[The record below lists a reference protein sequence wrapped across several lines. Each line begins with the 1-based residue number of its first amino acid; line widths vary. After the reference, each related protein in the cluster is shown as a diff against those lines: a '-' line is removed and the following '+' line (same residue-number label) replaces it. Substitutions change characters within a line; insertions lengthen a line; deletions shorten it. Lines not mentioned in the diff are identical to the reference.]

1 MFVYAGI
8 DEAGY
13 GPLFGPLVVGR
24 CVLTIPK
31 LPAYPQTDPPHLW
44 RRLSKAVARTLRER
58 RGRIVVNDSK
68 KLTTKAAGIK
78 HLETGCLSF
87 AGLAG
92 HEPHDVSQWL
102 DLMGESHHRSGD
114 ALPWYAANDK
124 TPWQPLP
131 AANTEGELAIARGM
145 LRSTCERIGV
155 ELGSLGASVV
165 YEDQFNREVA
175 QTHSKAAVSFT
186 RVAAHLLH
194 LWQTYRHTHPLVV
207 VDRQGG
213 RTSYRELLAMN
224 FPDTTLSVEE
234 ESPERSAY
242 TLEAG
247 DRTMTV
253 MFRVE
258 AEQAHMPVA
267 LASMAAKYT
276 RELLMARFN
285 AWFTQRRPDIPPT
298 KGYGSDAKRFAQ
310 DLQPHLTALGIDPL
324 TLRRQA

>member
-31 LPAYPQTDPPHLW
+31 LAAYPEGGPPDLW
-44 RRLSKAVARTLRER
+44 SRLGKAVARTLREA

-87 AGLAG
+87 AGLG
-92 HEPHDVSQWL
+92 DSEPGDVGAWL
-102 DLMGESHHRSGD
+102 DWVGESHHRTE
-114 ALPWYAANDK
+114 AVLPWYAAGEGS
-124 TPWQPLP
+124 PWQALP
-131 AANTEGELAIARGM
+131 EAGTAGELAIARVM
-145 LRSTCERIGV
+145 LRRTCERIGV
-155 ELGSLGASVV
+155 GLGSLGAAVV

-194 LWQTYRHTHPLVV
+194 VWEAHGQDHPLCV

-213 RTSYRELLAMN
+213 RTSYRELLAMS
-224 FPDTTLSVEE
+224 FPGAMLAIEE
-234 ESPERSAY
+234 ETSQRSAY
-242 TLEAG
+242 TL
-247 DRTMTV
+247 RTGARAMSV
-253 MFRVE
+253 VFQVE
-258 AEQAHMPVA
+258 AEAAHMPVA
-267 LASMAAKYT
+267 LASMTAKYT
-276 RELLMARFN
+276 RELLMHRFS
-285 AWFTQRRPDIPPT
+285 AWFTQRCPDVLPT
-298 KGYGSDAKRFAQ
+298 KGYGSDGKRFWQ
-310 DLQPHLTALGIDPL
+310 EVRPRLGELGIDPL
-324 TLRRQA
+324 DLRRQS